1 MGVAFNTKLE
11 KSDFRSNAWA
21 VGSIAK
27 TVVKYGR
34 TFNTSLIRRCLQADP
49 HSSWLLIED
58 SSQLHHWYWS
68 LKEASVK
75 ATGSGLI
82 EGLNKVEFSHS
93 NWTNISAAMDGKVM
107 ALLRFWLT
115 ELGESHCETFFQFD

>member
-115 ELGESHCETFFQFD
+115 ELGESHCFCRRNT